1 MIITLDTENKIITVD
16 EPILIKDIIAFAE
29 QYNIDLEEWRIGQTP
44 ELFDNDFTDFL
55 DGIEEESDNGVI
67 YHTTDTLG
75 NC

>member
-16 EPILIKDIIAFAE
+16 DPIYLKELIDFSE
-29 QYNIDLEEWRIGQTP
+29 QHNIDLEEWKIGQSP
-44 ELFDNDFTDFL
+44 LHFEAEIDDFL
-55 DGIEEESDNGVI
+55 NGIDDEQDNGVI

>member
-16 EPILIKDIIAFAE
+16 EPIYLKDIIAFSE
-29 QYNIDLEEWRIGQTP
+29 QHNIDLNEWKIGQSP
-44 ELFDNDFTDFL
+44 LHFEADLNEFL
-55 DGIEEESDNGVI
+55 DSIEEETENGVI